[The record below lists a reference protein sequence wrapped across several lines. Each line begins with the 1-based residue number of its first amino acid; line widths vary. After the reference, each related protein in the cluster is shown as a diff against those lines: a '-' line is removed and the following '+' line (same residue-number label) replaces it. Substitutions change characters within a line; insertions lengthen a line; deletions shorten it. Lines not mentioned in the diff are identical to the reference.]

1 MYFQMKN
8 FVEVREPE
16 GTLVFQLEDLMRYSG
31 PRGLIASG
39 VTMKLL
45 DRAFKDLSPREP
57 PMRHEIYIL
66 SSFPGSDVVDGFEL
80 VTRAVTRGR
89 YILDLDKAPKDA
101 PPSPAGGSMYFE
113 IGYRDRC
120 FAYTLSPE
128 IFDKEWFEAV
138 AAKQE
143 GCKTEKEHANYLAYT
158 FSVLG
163 KLIASSDPF
172 LRIEPCKLDER
183 FSYKY

>member
-1 MYFQMKN
+1 
-8 FVEVREPE
+8 
-16 GTLVFQLEDLMRYSG
+16 
-31 PRGLIASG
+31 
-39 VTMKLL
+39 
-45 DRAFKDLSPREP
+45 
-57 PMRHEIYIL
+57 
-66 SSFPGSDVVDGFEL
+66 
-80 VTRAVTRGR
+80 
-89 YILDLDKAPKDA
+89 
-101 PPSPAGGSMYFE
+101 MYFE

-143 GCKTEKEHANYLAYT
+143 GCKTEKEHANYLAYK

>member
-45 DRAFKDLSPREP
+45 GRAFKDLSPREP

-113 IGYRDRC
+113 I
-120 FAYTLSPE
+120 
-128 IFDKEWFEAV
+128 
-138 AAKQE
+138 
-143 GCKTEKEHANYLAYT
+143 
-158 FSVLG
+158 
-163 KLIASSDPF
+163 
-172 LRIEPCKLDER
+172 
-183 FSYKY
+183 

>member
-1 MYFQMKN
+1 M
-8 FVEVREPE
+8 
-16 GTLVFQLEDLMRYSG
+16 VFQLEDLMRYSG

-45 DRAFKDLSPREP
+45 GRAFKDLSPREP

-80 VTRAVTRGR
+80 VTRAVTEEDTFLTLIKLRKMLLLPLR
-89 YILDLDKAPKDA
+89 AVQCISKSDIETDA
-101 PPSPAGGSMYFE
+101 LP
-113 IGYRDRC
+113 
-120 FAYTLSPE
+120 TLSPE

-143 GCKTEKEHANYLAYT
+143 GCKTEEEHANYLAYK

-172 LRIEPCKLDER
+172 LRIEPCKLDEKI
-183 FSYKY
+183 FIQILVIFPNK